1 MLNKLLAYAPFQAI
15 SALSVFLVLALQ
27 ARFLEVEQYGV
38 LALAMAS
45 AEIVRLFTGQWIIS
59 TFIRF
64 YPQAEINEKKE
75 ICDFSLSY
83 SIILL
88 LPSLIFFV
96 LAQLFYEPFNE
107 VSIIIIFLFFSS
119 KILFLYFHQVIRLR
133 EKTKKYQ
140 IAASIQAITAC
151 IFTLAAMSYEP
162 TINNALAAMAFSYS
176 LALAFVSPS
185 LKINL
190 QALSTQK
197 SSTYFSYGIPLALT
211 GLVFGLSTRI
221 DRFIISELMDT
232 HAVGMYSA
240 LLALTAGVMSLSFT
254 LIALPLYPEVIK
266 HSKSPSKLNDAH
278 AQYLAILM
286 ALTLPI
292 LLGICFISTA
302 ATHLLL
308 GEKYVLEN
316 QLPFYFIAI
325 ATYLINLKGHYFDHG
340 LQFTLKTNLS
350 PYIALF
356 GLLINIPISYI
367 LIHLFDLIG
376 ASIAATISSLA
387 TLLLTWYLAA
397 ASSYKFKLLADTK
410 IVIFCSIATAMIIAI
425 SKAFIT
431 FNSYIQEVS
440 LIIPIFAALYA
451 VLIVTTNP
459 FKIRNTLI
467 KLIRSLH
474 HSKR

>member
-15 SALSVFLVLALQ
+15 SALSVFIVLALQ
-27 ARFLEVEQYGV
+27 ARLLEVEQYGV

-88 LPSLIFFV
+88 LPSLLIFF
-96 LAQLFYEPFNE
+96 LAKLFYEPFNE
-107 VSIIIIFLFFSS
+107 VSTTIIFLFFAS
-119 KILFLYFHQVIRLR
+119 KTLFLYFHQVIRLR

-151 IFTLAAMSYEP
+151 LFTWVAMTYEP
-162 TINNALAAMAFSYS
+162 SINNALAAMAFSYIS
-176 LALAFVSPS
+176 AITLVSPKF
-185 LKINL
+185 KINL
-190 QALSTQK
+190 QALSIK
-197 SSTYFSYGIPLALT
+197 RSTIYFSYGIPLALT

-221 DRFIISELMDT
+221 DRFIISDLMDN

-266 HSKSPSKLNDAH
+266 HSKSPTKLKDAH
-278 AQYLAILM
+278 AQYLAILI

-308 GEKYVLEN
+308 GEKYVFEN

-325 ATYLINLKGHYFDHG
+325 ATYFINLKGHYFDHG
-340 LQFTLKTNLS
+340 LQFTLKTKLS

-356 GLLINIPISYI
+356 GLLINIPISYV
-367 LIHLFDLIG
+367 LIHLFGLMG
-376 ASIAATISSLA
+376 ASVAAATTSLA

-397 ASSYKFKLLADTK
+397 TNNYNFILLADTK
-410 IVIFCSIATAMIIAI
+410 IVIFCSVTTAIIMAI
-425 SKAFIT
+425 TKSFLS
-431 FNSYIQEVS
+431 FSSYLQEIS
-440 LIIPIFAALYA
+440 FIIPIYAALYA
-451 VLIVTTNP
+451 GLIVFTNP
-459 FKIRNTLI
+459 FKVRSTLG
-467 KLIRSLH
+467 KLILTLRPP
-474 HSKR
+474 KR